1 MAFAPN
7 PEFLIIGRA
16 IVGFGIGIAAMIA
29 PVYLTEIAP
38 PHIRGGIVAV
48 TVLFVN
54 IG

>member
-1 MAFAPN
+1 MALAPN
-7 PEFLIIGRA
+7 AILLIIGRA
-16 IVGFGIGIAAMIA
+16 IVGVGIGIAAMIA

-38 PHIRGGIVAV
+38 AHIRGGLVTV